1 MASFSIKSNPMV
13 VAPAVFLLV
22 LQLVAVVLAAETPSG
37 GEQREFDYF
46 VLALQW
52 PATSCKNTGKCCPAN
67 GCCRGADSPTEF
79 TIHGL
84 WPQYNEKGWPS
95 CCTDAISLLRE
106 DIEKYW
112 PTYGCGTTSNC
123 HGTKGSFWAHEKAL
137 SDAGFVASNTEKYPL
152 EDVVDAVKNATNSTP
167 KISCAKKGAVKE
179 LWICFDKKFEPRDCD
194 LANSCPEFIK
204 LPTYEPQDVVVFMV
218 LAVTLPPQAAEGLTV
233 GREQREFDYF
243 VLALQWPG
251 SSCRNVSMCCPT
263 NGCCHRLVPCL
274 KILTVTGQAIEKHGT
289 CGSPVILHQYD
300 YFFTTLALF
309 FNYNVTYG
317 IEDVFE
323 AVRSAFNANPM
334 LTCGRKGIIKE
345 LRLCFDKEF
354 KLIDCDATKSCPK
367 FVRLPEFHE
376 LSKPAM
382 VKRAIPR
389 MIDVEA
395 IM

>member
-95 CCTDAISLLRE
+95 CCTDAVFSQNEITLLKE

-112 PTYGCGTTSNC
+112 PTYRCGTTSNC
-123 HGTKGSFWAHEKAL
+123 HGTKGSFWAHEYEKHGTCAAPVIVGEFDYFLTTLTIFSKYNVTKAL

-204 LPTYEPQDVVVFMV
+204 LPTYEPQDVV
-218 LAVTLPPQAAEGLTV
+218 EG
-233 GREQREFDYF
+233 
-243 VLALQWPG
+243 
-251 SSCRNVSMCCPT
+251 
-263 NGCCHRLVPCL
+263 
-274 KILTVTGQAIEKHGT
+274 
-289 CGSPVILHQYD
+289 
-300 YFFTTLALF
+300 
-309 FNYNVTYG
+309 
-317 IEDVFE
+317 
-323 AVRSAFNANPM
+323 
-334 LTCGRKGIIKE
+334 
-345 LRLCFDKEF
+345 
-354 KLIDCDATKSCPK
+354 
-367 FVRLPEFHE
+367 
-376 LSKPAM
+376 
-382 VKRAIPR
+382 AIPW
-389 MIDVEA
+389 IADAEEL
-395 IM
+395 I

>member
-1 MASFSIKSNPMV
+1 MV

-22 LQLVAVVLAAETPSG
+22 LQLVAVVIAAETPSG

-95 CCTDAISLLRE
+95 CCTDAVFNQNEISLLRE

-112 PTYGCGTTSNC
+112 PTYRCGTTSNC
-123 HGTKGSFWAHEKAL
+123 HVWSVSSSLPIFLELDILFYSNSNPNPPFSEKHGTCAAPVIVGEYDYFLTTLTIFSKYNKAL

-204 LPTYEPQDVVVFMV
+204 LPTYEPQDVV
-218 LAVTLPPQAAEGLTV
+218 EG
-233 GREQREFDYF
+233 
-243 VLALQWPG
+243 
-251 SSCRNVSMCCPT
+251 
-263 NGCCHRLVPCL
+263 
-274 KILTVTGQAIEKHGT
+274 
-289 CGSPVILHQYD
+289 
-300 YFFTTLALF
+300 
-309 FNYNVTYG
+309 
-317 IEDVFE
+317 
-323 AVRSAFNANPM
+323 
-334 LTCGRKGIIKE
+334 
-345 LRLCFDKEF
+345 
-354 KLIDCDATKSCPK
+354 
-367 FVRLPEFHE
+367 
-376 LSKPAM
+376 
-382 VKRAIPR
+382 AIPW
-389 MIDVEA
+389 IADAEEL
-395 IM
+395 I